1 MQILNYNINVMNE
14 YGVIIGSGDR
24 ERIGRIHA
32 GALQVIERKE
42 SVNIGISKEERLTGT
57 KPGINLPIV
66 FEEKIVGVIGIS
78 GDLEEISQFG
88 ELVKMSAE
96 MMLQQAALAEQLQ
109 WDVRL
114 REELVNQIVYNQTD
128 LLSEERAKRLNIQLH
143 IKRIPIVIE
152 FIPQTMEEE
161 LVSKLKRNILSYLH
175 NNLHQDDL
183 IASTGSTEIVILKND
198 ILQKTEKYLLEEFH
212 LLIEI
217 LKYRESINFKVGIGS
232 AYIELEDAHTSYMY
246 AKNALKVGKILY
258 PEQNIYDYEE
268 LLLPIHLSYFSMP
281 DNQLLQYYKV
291 LSEYD
296 KNNELQNT
304 LDTYIE
310 ENGNLNQTAKK
321 LYIHRN
327 TLSYRL
333 QKIGEVTGK
342 DPRKI
347 KDLLE
352 LTLSKLLFTLM

>member
-1 MQILNYNINVMNE
+1 MQ
-14 YGVIIGSGDR
+14 
-24 ERIGRIHA
+24 
-32 GALQVIERKE
+32 
-42 SVNIGISKEERLTGT
+42 
-57 KPGINLPIV
+57 
-66 FEEKIVGVIGIS
+66 
-78 GDLEEISQFG
+78 
-88 ELVKMSAE
+88 
-96 MMLQQAALAEQLQ
+96 
-109 WDVRL
+109 L
-114 REELVNQIVYNQTD
+114 REELVNQIVFNRTD
-128 LLSEERAKRLNIQLH
+128 ILSQERAKRLG
-143 IKRIPIVIE
+143 IKLTIERIPILIE
-152 FIPQTMEEE
+152 FIPQVMEEE
-161 LVSKLKRNILSYLH
+161 MIFKLKRNILSYLH
-175 NNLHQDDL
+175 TNMNQDDL
-183 IASTGSTEIVILKND
+183 IASTGSTEIVILKKD
-198 ILQKTEKYLLEEFH
+198 ILQKTKKYLLEEFH
-212 LLIEI
+212 QLIEI
-217 LKYRESINFKVGIGS
+217 LKHRESITFKVSIGS
-232 AYIELEDAHTSYMY
+232 KYIELEDAHTSYMY

-281 DNQLLQYYKV
+281 DNQLLHYYKM

-296 KNNELQNT
+296 KNKELQIT

-333 QKIGEVTGK
+333 QKIDEVTGK